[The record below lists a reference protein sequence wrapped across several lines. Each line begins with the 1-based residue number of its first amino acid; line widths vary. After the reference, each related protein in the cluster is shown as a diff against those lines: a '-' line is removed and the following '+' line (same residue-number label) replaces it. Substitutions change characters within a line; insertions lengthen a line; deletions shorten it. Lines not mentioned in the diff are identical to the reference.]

1 MLGTVLTTAPKK
13 VPLMRI
19 LGMERGRSI
28 PFAQQIDVDHNIGT
42 EPNIVLAMRQAQTG
56 RSSMRHVIS
65 ASLFV
70 LACALTQPAS
80 AQLEDK
86 PVPMDKAPF
95 HIPVFS
101 NDYLILMKINIPP
114 GRNTGYHTHYAD
126 SVSVNLTPA
135 SQTNQNYGSSQVSA
149 PGTGGEGAPGRAT
162 FTNVTKDGPRTHKAT
177 NVGPT
182 PFQNISFILKDRGL
196 SANTVSSRSGVAGY
210 TQIMDNARLRA
221 WRVVLKPGE
230 ATGEITQVAAGL
242 RVYIQG
248 GVLAEIVPESA
259 DRGMAPYA
267 GDFIWQDAGQ
277 TRAVKNTGTTLIEF
291 VEFEMK

>member
-1 MLGTVLTTAPKK
+1 
-13 VPLMRI
+13 MR
-19 LGMERGRSI
+19 
-28 PFAQQIDVDHNIGT
+28 PV
-42 EPNIVLAMRQAQTG
+42 V
-56 RSSMRHVIS
+56 S

-70 LACALTQPAS
+70 LASALVQPAL

-101 NDYLILMKINIPP
+101 NDYIILLNVNIPP
-114 GRNTGYHTHYAD
+114 GRNTGYHIHYAD

-135 SQTNQNYGSSQVSA
+135 SQTNQNYGSSVVNP
-149 PGTGGEGAPGRAT
+149 PGAAAGEGEPGRAT
-162 FTNVTKDGPRTHKAT
+162 FTDVTKNGPRTHKAS

-182 PFQNISFILKDRGL
+182 PFHNISFILKNRAPAGT
-196 SANTVSSRSGVAGY
+196 TVSDRSSVNGY

-221 WRVVLKPGE
+221 WRVSLKPGE
-230 ATGEITQVAAGL
+230 STGQITQTAPGL
-242 RVYIQG
+242 RVYVNG
-248 GVLAEIVPESA
+248 GVLAEMVPGSA
-259 DRGMAPYA
+259 DRGMAPYE

-291 VEFEMK
+291 VEFELK

>member
-1 MLGTVLTTAPKK
+1 
-13 VPLMRI
+13 MRNRI
-19 LGMERGRSI
+19 VNSI
-28 PFAQQIDVDHNIGT
+28 P
-42 EPNIVLAMRQAQTG
+42 
-56 RSSMRHVIS
+56 VIS

-70 LACALTQPAS
+70 LACVLEQPAS

-101 NDYLILMKINIPP
+101 NDYLILLHVNIPP

-135 SQTNQNYGSSQVSA
+135 SQTSQTFGSSVVDP
-149 PGTGGEGAPGRAT
+149 PGTGGDGEPGRAT

-182 PFQNISFILKDRGL
+182 PMHSISFILKNHGP
-196 SANTVSSRSGVAGY
+196 AGTTVSDRSGVAGY
-210 TQIMDNARLRA
+210 TQIMDNARIRA

-230 ATGEITQVAAGL
+230 ATGKITQTAPGL
-242 RVYIQG
+242 RVYVHG
-248 GVLAEIVPESA
+248 GVLAEMVPGSA
-259 DRGMAPYA
+259 DRGMAPYE

-277 TRAVKNTGTTLIEF
+277 TRAVKNTGTTVIEF
-291 VEFEMK
+291 VEFELK